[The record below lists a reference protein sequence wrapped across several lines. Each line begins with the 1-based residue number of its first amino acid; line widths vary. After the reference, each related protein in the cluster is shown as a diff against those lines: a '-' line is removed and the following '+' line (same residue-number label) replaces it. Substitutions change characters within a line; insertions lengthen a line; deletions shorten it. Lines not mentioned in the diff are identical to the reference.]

1 MLSVKHF
8 IKYINNKKYTLQL
21 GYIKMVWKCCVP
33 ECKSSWEMPVHRFP
47 VDPARIE
54 RWLIAIH
61 KTDLIGAPKE
71 TLAKLRICTEHFSED
86 MVLPYGRSR
95 RLTDNAVPNLNL
107 PLDIVEHVNDNVVVN
122 VNFDEHVNL
131 VENVPDNSDFV
142 PLPIVMG
149 EEDIRPE
156 RRDHRMLRRKLRTQQ
171 KMLHKKKR
179 IIYNQRQEINRLRRG
194 NKWED
199 ATKDMSTI
207 QKIFLEMLTTNLKCA
222 PQVCFPLL

>member
-61 KTDLIGAPKE
+61 KTDLI
-71 TLAKLRICTEHFSED
+71 
-86 MVLPYGRSR
+86 
-95 RLTDNAVPNLNL
+95 
-107 PLDIVEHVNDNVVVN
+107 
-122 VNFDEHVNL
+122 

-142 PLPIVMG
+142 PLPIVMDWPALTPSRSPG
-149 EEDIRPE
+149 SPWPCNGTLQRSCRSILSSSTAAWSVS
-156 RRDHRMLRRKLRTQQ
+156 RRRSLSSARASCCSTSAACKPVC
-171 KMLHKKKR
+171 
-179 IIYNQRQEINRLRRG
+179 
-194 NKWED
+194 
-199 ATKDMSTI
+199 STI
-207 QKIFLEMLTTNLKCA
+207 
-222 PQVCFPLL
+222 